1 MDKPDGESLQHCDTS
16 PSNRSAVSTGPKKF
30 RMLDLLGGPGK
41 RIGNAPPPRLYTEVA
56 GAGGETLVFLAGLGG
71 TTRNWS
77 PRIAPLAGKYR
88 IVLVDL
94 LGFGESPKPWT
105 RYSVDRHVAALHDT
119 LASLGPFTLIGHSL
133 GALLTVAYAARFPQQ
148 VKNMVLMSLPYFG
161 SEERAYRYLRNDSM
175 RGGLRG
181 LVFTNMAL
189 TMIACIISRRV
200 MGKILPYLIREIPRD
215 VVEDLVKHTWR
226 SSTSSL
232 WEVVYRYDALED
244 VRRLPKRIDVLC
256 IHGDNDTTA
265 PLSSLDLFLEQ
276 QPNWS
281 IELLPG
287 IDHHPFLRD
296 TTKCIELI
304 EDVAQQIGARQQ

>member
-1 MDKPDGESLQHCDTS
+1 
-16 PSNRSAVSTGPKKF
+16 
-30 RMLDLLGGPGK
+30 
-41 RIGNAPPPRLYTEVA
+41 
-56 GAGGETLVFLAGLGG
+56 
-71 TTRNWS
+71 
-77 PRIAPLAGKYR
+77 
-88 IVLVDL
+88 
-94 LGFGESPKPWT
+94 
-105 RYSVDRHVAALHDT
+105 
-119 LASLGPFTLIGHSL
+119 
-133 GALLTVAYAARFPQQ
+133 
-148 VKNMVLMSLPYFG
+148 MSLPYFG
-161 SEERAYRYLRNDSM
+161 SEERAYRYLREASK

-189 TMIACIISRRV
+189 TMIACIITRRV
-200 MGKILPYLIREIPRD
+200 LGKILPYLIRDMPRE

-232 WEVVYRYDALED
+232 WEVVYRYDALSD
-244 VRRLPKRIDVLC
+244 IHRLPKRIDVLC
-256 IHGDNDTTA
+256 IHGDSDTTA

>member
-1 MDKPDGESLQHCDTS
+1 
-16 PSNRSAVSTGPKKF
+16 
-30 RMLDLLGGPGK
+30 MLDLLGGPEQ
-41 RIGNAPPPRLYTEVA
+41 RIGNPPPSRLYAEVA
-56 GAGGETLVFLAGLGG
+56 GAGEEMLVFLAGLGG
-71 TTRNWS
+71 TTRYWS

-161 SEERAYRYLRNDSM
+161 SQERAYRYLREASK

-189 TMIACIISRRV
+189 TMIACIITRRV
-200 MGKILPYLIREIPRD
+200 LGKILPYLIHDMPREVI
-215 VVEDLVKHTWR
+215 EDLVKHTWR

-232 WEVVYRYDALED
+232 WEVVYRYDALSDIRQVPE
-244 VRRLPKRIDVLC
+244 RIDVLC
-256 IHGDNDTTA
+256 IHGENDTTA
-265 PLSSLDLFLEQ
+265 PLSALNVIEEHQPHWRLEVLQ
-276 QPNWS
+276 NA
-281 IELLPG
+281 
-287 IDHHPFLRD
+287 DHHPFLRE
-296 TTKCIELI
+296 TQRCIELI
-304 EDVAQQIGARQQ
+304 EDVAPRIGLA